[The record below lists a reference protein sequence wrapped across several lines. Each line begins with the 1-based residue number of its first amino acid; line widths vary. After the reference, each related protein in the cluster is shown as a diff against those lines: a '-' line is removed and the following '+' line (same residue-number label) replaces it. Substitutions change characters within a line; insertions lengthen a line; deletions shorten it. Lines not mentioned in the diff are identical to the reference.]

1 MSFYTCVNRYGNN
14 ILFRGYNDDGKPIM
28 KKFPFKPTM
37 YVPSTKGPGEW
48 KGFDGASVEPIQLD
62 SMSEAT
68 EFNKRYEG
76 VDNFKIY
83 GNNNYVAQFIADKYP
98 GIVPYDLKRINVGN
112 IDIEVASDDGFPEPG
127 EAKHPI
133 ISIAYKSSTSKVYH
147 VWGLGEWRLE
157 DCELDLDG
165 YMVQYRLC
173 TDESD
178 LMLKFLTFWHANCP
192 DIITGWNIRLF
203 DIPYMINRTTRI
215 LGDKIVKQFSPF
227 GITKYRQIGIKGKDM
242 DAYEI
247 YGVQQVDYFDLFQ
260 KFGFTY
266 GNQASYALDNIAA
279 VVLGTKKLSYSE
291 YGSLHGLYKANHQ
304 KFIDYNI
311 RDVQVVD
318 QIDIQTGLMDLALI
332 VAYKGG
338 VNYNDAFGTTGIW
351 DSIIY
356 RYLSE
361 RKIAVPPSVRKHK
374 ESYPGGYVKEPKVGM
389 TEWVTSFDLN
399 SLYPNL
405 IVQYN
410 MSPETLVSGG
420 DDFTASG
427 VEHYLNNPIRE
438 DVRERDLSV
447 AVNGSMYRKDVRG
460 VLPTIIIGLYDERRG
475 IKNEMLS
482 LKSEY
487 EKKKSPEMLR
497 EINRLENT
505 QQAVKILLNSLY
517 GALGNQYFRYFDMR
531 IAEGITLSGQL
542 SIKWAEKAM
551 NKALN
556 TILKSDDEDYVIA
569 MDTDSLYVN
578 MGPLVD
584 AVKPTDPVKF
594 IDQACEQKLVPLLQ
608 KSYNDMFTQMNAYE
622 NRMVMAREAIADKG
636 IWMAKKRYILNVHNN
651 EGVQYAE
658 PKLKVMGI
666 EAVKSS
672 TPQVVRDKFK
682 KAYSIMLNSTEV
694 ELQSFV
700 ADFKEEFKSLPAE
713 DVSFPRGVSDIN
725 KWNDKHTIYKKGTP
739 IHVRGA
745 LLFNKLMKEKKLS
758 MEEIKNGSKVKFC
771 YMKMP
776 NPLMENIISF
786 PQFLPKEFD
795 LDSHIDYDMQ
805 FNKTFKDPL
814 KMVSDAINWELEYIN
829 TLEGFFS

>member
-1 MSFYTCVNRYGNN
+1 M
-14 ILFRGYNDDGKPIM
+14 
-28 KKFPFKPTM
+28 
-37 YVPSTKGPGEW
+37 W
-48 KGFDGASVEPIQLD
+48 
-62 SMSEAT
+62 
-68 EFNKRYEG
+68 
-76 VDNFKIY
+76 
-83 GNNNYVAQFIADKYP
+83 
-98 GIVPYDLKRINVGN
+98 
-112 IDIEVASDDGFPEPG
+112 
-127 EAKHPI
+127 
-133 ISIAYKSSTSKVYH
+133 
-147 VWGLGEWRLE
+147 
-157 DCELDLDG
+157 
-165 YMVQYRLC
+165 
-173 TDESD
+173 
-178 LMLKFLTFWHANCP
+178 
-192 DIITGWNIRLF
+192 
-203 DIPYMINRTTRI
+203 
-215 LGDKIVKQFSPF
+215 
-227 GITKYRQIGIKGKDM
+227 
-242 DAYEI
+242 
-247 YGVQQVDYFDLFQ
+247 QVDYFDLFQ

-556 TILKSDDEDYVIA
+556 TILKSDDEDYVVAI
-569 MDTDSLYVN
+569 DTDSVYIR
-578 MGPLVD
+578 MGDLVEKF
-584 AVKPTDPVKF
+584 APKNPVKF
-594 IDQACEQKLVPLLQ
+594 LDKICSEHFEKVLEN
-608 KSYNDMFTQMNAYE
+608 SYNEMAEVTGAYE
-622 NRMVMAREAIADKG
+622 NRMVMEREVIADRG
-636 IWMAKKRYILNVHNN
+636 IWMAKKRYILNVHNS

-694 ELQSFV
+694 DQQEIETFRNH
-700 ADFKEEFKSLPAE
+700 FKSLPPHEIA
-713 DVSFPRGVSDIN
+713 FPRGVTNLTQYMDN
-725 KWNDKHTIYKKGTP
+725 LKIYKKGTP

-814 KMVSDAINWELEYIN
+814 KLVSDAINWELEYIN
-829 TLEGFFS
+829 SLEGFFS

>member
-1 MSFYTCVNRYGNN
+1 LSFYTCVNRYGNK
-14 ILFRGYNDDGKPIM
+14 ILFRGYSGDGQPIT

-37 YVPSTKGPGEW
+37 YVPSSKGKIW
-48 KGFDGASVEPIQLD
+48 KGFDGATVEPIELE
-62 SMSEAT
+62 SMSEASD
-68 EFNKRYEG
+68 FCKKYEG

-98 GIVPYDLKRINVGN
+98 DIIPYDIKKINVGN

-127 EAKHPI
+127 EAKHPV
-133 ISIAYKSSTSKVYH
+133 ISIAYLSSTSKVYH
-147 VWGLGEWRLE
+147 VWGLGEWSL
-157 DCELDLDG
+157 DNCELDLNG
-165 YMVQYRLC
+165 YMVQYRQC
-173 TDESD
+173 KDEED
-178 LMLKFLTFWHANCP
+178 LILKFLTYWTHNCP

-203 DIPYMINRTTRI
+203 DIPYLINRTTRI
-215 LGDKIVKQFSPF
+215 LGEKISKQYSPF
-227 GITKYRQIGIKGKDM
+227 GITKYRQIGIKGKEM

-266 GNQASYALDNIAA
+266 GNQASYALDHIAS
-279 VVLGTKKLSYSE
+279 VVLGAKKLSYTE
-291 YGSLHGLYKANHQ
+291 YGSLHGLYKNNHQ

-318 QIDIQTGLMDLALI
+318 DIDKQTSLMDLALI

-338 VNYNDAFGTTGIW
+338 VNYSDAFGTTGIW

-356 RYLSE
+356 RYLNKL
-361 RKIAVPPSVRKHK
+361 KIAVPPSTRKNK

-389 TEWVTSFDLN
+389 SKWVTSFDLN

-410 MSPETLVSGG
+410 MSPETLVTGS

-427 VEHYLNNPIRE
+427 VEYYLDNPIHE
-438 DVRERDLSV
+438 DALDRDLSV
-447 AVNGSMYRKDVRG
+447 AVNGSMYRKDERG
-460 VLPTIIIGLYDERRG
+460 VLPTIIIGLYDERRDVKKDM
-475 IKNEMLS
+475 IA
-482 LKSEY
+482 LKQEY

-505 QQAVKILLNSLY
+505 QQAIKILLNSLY

-542 SIKWAEKAM
+542 AIKWAEKSM
-551 NKALN
+551 NTALN
-556 TILKSDDEDYVIA
+556 SILKSDDEDYVIA

-578 MGPLVD
+578 MEPLVN
-584 AVKPTDPVKF
+584 AVNPTDPVKF
-594 IDQACEQKLVPLLQ
+594 IDQACEQKLVPILQ
-608 KSYNDMFTQMNAYE
+608 NSYNDMFVQMNAFE

-636 IWMAKKRYILNVHNN
+636 IWMAKKRYILNVYNN

-682 KAYSIMLNSTEV
+682 KAYSIMLNGTEV

-700 ADFKEEFKSLPAE
+700 SNFYEEFKSLPPE
-713 DVSFPRGVSDIN
+713 DVSFPRGVSDIA

-795 LDSHIDYDMQ
+795 LESHIDYDMQ

-814 KMVSDAINWELEYIN
+814 KMVSDAIDWELEHIN